1 MSSDSAEENRS
12 SERLKMLSHVFAAF
26 MGAGAI
32 WVGYLVQPEGLPRI
46 TSLAFFLAL
55 IVITEALPIK
65 LPRANGSVSVG
76 FAMCYSSV
84 LLFGPFWGGL
94 LTALGSLRKMELTG
108 KVPALEVAFN
118 RAQLFLAAV
127 SGGLVFN
134 LLSTGALGER
144 PYMFAVATMAGG
156 ISYFAVNVTATVLY
170 ISLKMELNP
179 IALVASDVK
188 WMAPSYLG
196 LMPIAY
202 LNVAVYHAVG
212 EVGVIFFLLPLMV
225 GRYAFTMYSELRD
238 VFVST
243 ISALAAALEAR
254 DPHTSGHAERV
265 SHYAVAIAR
274 RMDFTDEQI
283 ELLQYVSIL
292 HDIGKIGISD
302 QVLQKPGRFTPA
314 EWSIMKGH
322 SEIGANILAKI
333 KALREGASWVLYHH
347 ERYDGMGYPE
357 GLSCENIPL
366 EARILA
372 VADSFD
378 AMVSQRPYKRAL
390 TLEQARNEIVRCSGT
405 QFDPE
410 VASIFLEYIEESELV
425 HAGFLPAELDETPEE
440 RVQEGSS
447 V

>member
-1 MSSDSAEENRS
+1 MSSGSAEENRI
-12 SERLKMLSHVFAAF
+12 SERLKILSHVFAAL
-26 MGAGAI
+26 MGAAAI

-46 TSLAFFLAL
+46 TSLFFFLAL

-108 KVPALEVAFN
+108 RVAPLEVAFN

-156 ISYFAVNVTATVLY
+156 ISYFVVNVTATVLY
-170 ISLKMELNP
+170 ISLKMGLNP

-188 WMAPSYLG
+188 WMAPSYIG

-238 VFVST
+238 VFMST

-265 SHYAVAIAR
+265 SHYAVALAR
-274 RMDFTDEQI
+274 RMEFTDERI

-302 QVLQKPGRFTPA
+302 QILQKPGRFTPA

-322 SEIGANILAKI
+322 SEIGANILSKI

-347 ERYDGMGYPE
+347 ERYDGAGYPE
-357 GLSCENIPL
+357 GLSGDDIPL

-390 TLEQARNEIVRCSGT
+390 TFEEGRSEIVRCSGT

-410 VASIFLEYIEESELV
+410 IASIFLEFIEESELV
-425 HAGFLPAELDETPEE
+425 HAGFIPEDLDESPGE